1 MNPRPRSTISRQ
13 TWGKLIALA
22 LFAVIFFAPTPADLA
37 PAGQR
42 LLAVTALMGVLW
54 FTQSIPIAV
63 TSLIPLAAYP
73 WLGIQTSETVSS
85 GYVNSNVFLFIG
97 GFLIAL
103 GIEKWGL
110 HRRIAFVMVS
120 VVGNGPRQIVLGF
133 MLASGF
139 LSMWLSNT
147 ASTLLMLP
155 IGIALLKTISDL
167 QADPDVSIDTK
178 IVSREFAENPALRFF
193 GESLFIGIAY
203 AASIGGF
210 TTLVGTPT
218 NIAFQQIWRGQF
230 PDAPALSSAE
240 WMMLFVP
247 MGFVL
252 LLCAWGLLVW
262 KMPSLPHIDKFD
274 RRYFRHRLKA
284 LGKPSRAECWMLFIF
299 TTTAA
304 MWIFRK
310 PLVLGTEPILP
321 GWGDMVT
328 RYLLAWGVEDSIASK
343 AVDDSTVA
351 MTMALLMFFIPVQR
365 DGTGKMQYLF
375 DWKTAEKL
383 PWDVI
388 LLIGGGFAVANAFRD
403 TRLSE
408 WVGMLFAQGLSGWP
422 VWGVVV
428 LVTAALIFLT
438 EFTTNVA
445 TVNATL
451 PVLAGVAMTA
461 GWDPR
466 LIMIPAAI
474 AASCAFML
482 PTGTP
487 PNAIVFGSGFVRM
500 ERMLKVGMLLNLIA
514 IVLISLTT
522 MYWMIPR
529 LGIDPTHPPEWGRNS
544 QESREVE
551 G

>member
-1 MNPRPRSTISRQ
+1 MSTARSTITRE
-13 TWGKLIALA
+13 TWGKIIALA
-22 LFAVIFFAPTPADLA
+22 LFAAIIFSPTPSGLA

-73 WLGIQTSETVSS
+73 WLGIQSAESVSAA
-85 GYVNSNVFLFIG
+85 YINNNVFLFIG

-103 GIEKWGL
+103 GIEKWDL

-133 MLASGF
+133 MFASGF

-167 QADPDVSIDTK
+167 QPAPGESIDTK
-178 IVSREFAENPALRFF
+178 FVTQQFVKDPSLRFF

-218 NIAFQQIWRGQF
+218 NIAFQSIWKGQF
-230 PDAPALSSAE
+230 PNAPALSAAE
-240 WMMLFVP
+240 WMIVFVP
-247 MGFVL
+247 LGFL
-252 LLCAWGLLVW
+252 LLMAAWIVLVYN
-262 KMPSLPHIDKFD
+262 MPRLPHIDKFD
-274 RRYFRHRLKA
+274 RRYFRQRLKA
-284 LGKPSRAECWMLFIF
+284 LGRPSRGERWMLFIF
-299 TTTAA
+299 ATTAVL
-304 MWIFRK
+304 WIFRK
-310 PLVLGTEPILP
+310 PLVFASEPLVP
-321 GWGDMVT
+321 GWGGLVT
-328 RYLLAWGVEDSIASK
+328 HYLLAWGVDVELAAK
-343 AVDDSTVA
+343 AVDDSTVV
-351 MTMALLMFFIPVQR
+351 MTTSLLMFFIPVQR
-365 DGTGKMQYLF
+365 DSKGKMMYLF
-375 DWKTAEKL
+375 DWKSAEKL

-388 LLIGGGFAVANAFRD
+388 LLIGGGFAVADAFRD

-408 WVGMLFAQGLSGWP
+408 WVGMLFAEGLTGWP
-422 VWGVVV
+422 IWVVV
-428 LVTAALIFLT
+428 MLVTGALIFLT

-451 PVLAGVAMTA
+451 PVLAGVALTA

-466 LIMIPAAI
+466 LIMIPAAV
-474 AASCAFML
+474 ASSCAFML

-500 ERMLKVGMLLNLIA
+500 ERMLKVGVVLNLIA
-514 IVLISLTT
+514 VVLITFT
-522 MYWMIPR
+522 VMYWMIPR
-529 LGIDPTHPPEWGRNS
+529 LGIAPEQPPTWAVRTE
-544 QESREVE
+544 
-551 G
+551 

>member
-1 MNPRPRSTISRQ
+1 MNSPSHTKITRQ
-13 TWGKLIALA
+13 TWGKLAALT
-22 LFAVIFFAPTPADLA
+22 LFVTIILLPTPADLA

-42 LLAVTALMGVLW
+42 LLAVTGAMGVLW

-85 GYVNSNVFLFIG
+85 AYINSNVFLFIG

-110 HRRIAFVMVS
+110 HRRIALAMVS
-120 VVGNGPRQIVLGF
+120 IVGNGPRQIVLGF

-167 QADPDVSIDTK
+167 QLDPGESVDTK
-178 IVSREFAENPALRFF
+178 MVKREFTENPALRFF

-230 PDAPALSSAE
+230 PDGPALSSAE

-247 MGFVL
+247 LGLAL

-262 KMPSLPHIDKFD
+262 NMPSLPHIDKFD
-274 RRYFRHRLKA
+274 RRYFRNRLKS
-284 LGKPSRAECWMLFIF
+284 LGTPSRAEWWMLFIF
-299 TTTAA
+299 VTTAA

-310 PLVLGTEPILP
+310 PLVLGSEPILP
-321 GWGDMVT
+321 GWGNVVT
-328 RYLLAWGVEDSIASK
+328 HYLLAWGVDESIASK
-343 AVDDSTVA
+343 AVDDATVV
-351 MTMALLMFFIPVQR
+351 MTTSLLMFFIPMQR
-365 DGTGKMQYLF
+365 DGKGKMQYLF

-403 TRLSE
+403 TQLSE

-422 VWGVVV
+422 VWVVV
-428 LVTAALIFLT
+428 MLVTAALIFLT

-474 AASCAFML
+474 ASSCAFML

-500 ERMLKVGMLLNLIA
+500 ERMLKVGVLLNVIA
-514 IVLISLTT
+514 VVLISVTT

-529 LGIDPTHPPEWGRNS
+529 LGINPTQPPEWAT
-544 QESREVE
+544 VVKDE